1 MSKAL
6 IFPGQGSQ
14 VVGMG
19 KDLFDEYESA
29 RLVFLEVDDALN
41 KKLSKT
47 IFYGPE
53 KELLLTENA
62 QPALMA
68 MSIAV
73 VRVLESNG
81 LKIQDYECVAG
92 HSLGEYTALTAAN
105 AINLSDAAVA
115 LQKRGKL
122 MQKAVPIGQGA
133 MAAIIGLDIA
143 IVSSILSNCGN
154 GVCEIANHNSPDQIV
169 ISGYKSDVECAVEE
183 ARKSGSKRC
192 VILPVSAPFHCS
204 LMKPAAE
211 GMKSVLDGIKII
223 SPTIPLISNV
233 NALPVI
239 DTQEIKSLLVQQIIS
254 MVRWNDIMSFM
265 IERKIQNLLELGS
278 GRALSGL
285 AKRVSRNFIAHS
297 VQSVVDIE
305 KIIKEI

>member
-29 RLVFLEVDDALN
+29 RSVFLEVDEAL
-41 KKLSKT
+41 KKELSKI

-53 KELLLTENA
+53 RELLLTENA

-68 MSIAV
+68 MSVAV
-73 VRVLESNG
+73 VRALEGNG
-81 LKIQDYECVAG
+81 LKIQDYEFVAG
-92 HSLGEYTALTAAN
+92 HSLGEYTALTAVN
-105 AINLSDAAVA
+105 AIKLSDAAIA
-115 LQKRGKL
+115 LQKRGEL

-133 MAAIIGLDIA
+133 MAAIIGLDMSN
-143 IVSSILSNCGN
+143 VNSILNNFSE

-169 ISGYKSDVECAVEE
+169 ISGYKNDVERVAEE
-183 ARKSGSKRC
+183 ARKSGAKRC

-211 GMKSVLDGIKII
+211 EMKNVLDKIVI
-223 SPTIPLISNV
+223 NSPQIPLISNV
-233 NALPVI
+233 SALPVR
-239 DTQEIKSLLVQQIIS
+239 DAKEIKSLLVQQITS
-254 MVRWNDIMSFM
+254 MVRWNDIMTFM
-265 IERKIQNLLELGS
+265 IEKKIQSLLELGS
-278 GRALSGL
+278 GRVLSGL
-285 AKRVSRNFIAHS
+285 AKRVSRNFIIHS
-297 VQSVVDIE
+297 VQSVADIE
-305 KIIKEI
+305 TIIKEI

>member
-81 LKIQDYECVAG
+81 LKIQDYEFVAG

-105 AINLSDAAVA
+105 AINLSDAAVV

>member
-29 RLVFLEVDDALN
+29 RLVFLEVDEAL
-41 KKLSKT
+41 KKELSKI

-53 KELLLTENA
+53 RDLLLTENA

-68 MSIAV
+68 MSVAV
-73 VRVLESNG
+73 VRVLEGNG
-81 LKIQDYECVAG
+81 LKIQDYEFVAG

-105 AINLSDAAVA
+105 AIKLSDAAIA
-115 LQKRGKL
+115 LQKRGEL

-133 MAAIIGLDIA
+133 MAAIIGLDMSN
-143 IVSSILSNCGN
+143 VNSILNNFSG

-169 ISGYKSDVECAVEE
+169 ISGYKNDVERVAEE
-183 ARKSGSKRC
+183 ARKSGAKRC
-192 VILPVSAPFHCS
+192 IILPVSAPFHCS

-211 GMKSVLDGIKII
+211 EMKNVLDKIVI
-223 SPTIPLISNV
+223 NSPQIPLISNV
-233 NALPVI
+233 SALPVR
-239 DTQEIKSLLVQQIIS
+239 DAKEIKSLLVQQITS
-254 MVRWNDIMSFM
+254 MVRWNDIMAFM
-265 IERKIQNLLELGS
+265 IEKKIQSLLELGS
-278 GRALSGL
+278 GRVLSGL
-285 AKRVSRNFIAHS
+285 AKRVSRNFIIHS
-297 VQSVVDIE
+297 VQSVADIE
-305 KIIKEI
+305 TIIKEI

>member
-29 RLVFLEVDDALN
+29 RSVFLEVDEAL
-41 KKLSKT
+41 KKELSKI

-53 KELLLTENA
+53 RDLLLTENA

-68 MSIAV
+68 MSVAV
-73 VRVLESNG
+73 VRVLEGNG
-81 LKIQDYECVAG
+81 LKIQDYEFVAG

-105 AINLSDAAVA
+105 AIKLSDAAIA
-115 LQKRGKL
+115 LQKRGEL
-122 MQKAVPIGQGA
+122 MQKAVPIGRGA
-133 MAAIIGLDIA
+133 MAAIIGLDMSN
-143 IVSSILSNCGN
+143 VNSILNNFSE

-169 ISGYKSDVECAVEE
+169 ISGYKNDVERVAEE
-183 ARKSGSKRC
+183 ARKSGAKRC

-211 GMKSVLDGIKII
+211 EMKNVLDKIVI
-223 SPTIPLISNV
+223 NSP
-233 NALPVI
+233 
-239 DTQEIKSLLVQQIIS
+239 
-254 MVRWNDIMSFM
+254 NDIMTFM
-265 IERKIQNLLELGS
+265 IEKKIQSLLELGS
-278 GRALSGL
+278 GRVLSGL
-285 AKRVSRNFIAHS
+285 AKRVSRNFIIHS
-297 VQSVVDIE
+297 VQSVADIE
-305 KIIKEI
+305 TIIKEI